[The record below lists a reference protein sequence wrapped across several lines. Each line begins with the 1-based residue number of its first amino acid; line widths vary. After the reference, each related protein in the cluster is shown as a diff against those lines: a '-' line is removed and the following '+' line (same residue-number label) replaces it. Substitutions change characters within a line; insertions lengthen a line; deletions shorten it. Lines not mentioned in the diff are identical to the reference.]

1 MFTNFRTATLAQGLT
16 NPNGTFNPS
25 KYTRLTPSQVSK
37 KETRNTW
44 VDAKGLKQ
52 IPQGLNFGSGSDRL
66 LLNNASV
73 IAKNTLFSMGKG
85 NDDIVH
91 DGRFAFAK
99 TVLGAGYDRFVAASA
114 SDATINLGA
123 GNDIANIR
131 HLDGKVNLYGGQ
143 GLDTYRMAGFKGI
156 NSIDDAKGT
165 TIIDFNEVKKNKSN
179 QVVTD
184 DGVVLTQRKDGKYVD
199 PKGAIRTPGKSGTS
213 INQILFNPR
222 FVLGDQQAFELKDT
236 RTSGLIQAFVD
247 KKAPNHSIRFYDG
260 EITRKANGNWVKTVK
275 TKTGSETYTYQNQ
288 WVKS

>member
-1 MFTNFRTATLAQGLT
+1 
-16 NPNGTFNPS
+16 
-25 KYTRLTPSQVSK
+25 
-37 KETRNTW
+37 
-44 VDAKGLKQ
+44 
-52 IPQGLNFGSGSDRL
+52 
-66 LLNNASV
+66 
-73 IAKNTLFSMGKG
+73 
-85 NDDIVH
+85 
-91 DGRFAFAK
+91 
-99 TVLGAGYDRFVAASA
+99 
-114 SDATINLGA
+114 
-123 GNDIANIR
+123 
-131 HLDGKVNLYGGQ
+131 
-143 GLDTYRMAGFKGI
+143 MAGFKGI